1 MNKYLEALE
10 RLTYFSD
17 YDKSD
22 DDHDLVFKALTEYEA
37 IKNAEPTKAL
47 EYLEEIKSQSPVC
60 YYDNGDKSYVFE
72 KELET
77 IKQALLKAQEQE
89 KAIAQFKEIVS
100 LDYLC
105 RVFGYP
111 LGKQIK
117 EYFMSNELLK
127 QTIERVEE
135 EWTKD

>member
-1 MNKYLEALE
+1 MTGLEALKTLE
-10 RLTYFSD
+10 QG
-17 YDKSD
+17 
-22 DDHDLVFKALTEYEA
+22 
-37 IKNAEPTKAL
+37 IKNRIILAEDRQLKLCA
-47 EYLEEIKSQSPVC
+47 V
-60 YYDNGDKSYVFE
+60 
-72 KELET
+72 

-105 RVFGYP
+105 RVFGYS

-127 QTIERVEE
+127 QVLERVEE
-135 EWTKD
+135 